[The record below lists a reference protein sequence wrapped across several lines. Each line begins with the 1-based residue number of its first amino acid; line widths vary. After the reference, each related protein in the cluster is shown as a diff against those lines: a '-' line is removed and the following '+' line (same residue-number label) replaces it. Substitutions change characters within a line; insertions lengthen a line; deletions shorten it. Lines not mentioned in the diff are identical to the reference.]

1 MKFVKKPSEILNH
14 ISTQALG
21 SIVLLQGMWGATP
34 QAWIDT
40 LPDWA
45 AGVPMGLTA
54 VAGGIGILGKLIVQ
68 KPPEDKT

>member
-1 MKFVKKPSEILNH
+1 MKFVKKPSEILHH

-21 SIVLLQGMWGATP
+21 SVVLLQTTWAATP

-45 AGVPMGLTA
+45 ASVPMGLTA
-54 VAGGIGILGKLIVQ
+54 TAAGIGILGKFIVQ
-68 KPPEDKT
+68 KPPVDKT